1 MSAPQPAQTSG
12 FAGLRQTSWALLGLL
27 AWGDEL
33 SGYDLKKW
41 ADYSVRFVFWSP
53 SFSQVYSE
61 LKKLEAAG
69 YVSSRM
75 VVEDEDRVKPKRVY
89 RITPAGLDVLREWSA
104 AAPVDQPVLK
114 HPPML
119 RVMFGFLSEPEQLK
133 HVLHEHIAYADSMS
147 RQAAIDVRDTSKD
160 PEWAFQNLAL
170 RWAQRYY
177 AAERELATEL
187 LAEVDDAFE
196 KVLQSG
202 SEPGQPPVRRPGSL
216 RGIAK
221 RLDAAEYEA
230 AARGESQ
237 PDDTASPDDRN

>member
-61 LKKLEAAG
+61 LKKLEKAG
-69 YVSSRM
+69 YVSSRTI
-75 VVEDEDRVKPKRVY
+75 VEDEDRVKPKRVY
-89 RITPAGLDVLREWSA
+89 RITPAGLDVLREWSVE
-104 AAPVDQPVLK
+104 APVDLPVLK
-114 HPPML
+114 HPTML
-119 RVMFGFLSEPEQLK
+119 RLMFGFLSEPEQLK
-133 HVLHEHIAYADSMS
+133 HVLREHISYVDGMS

-170 RWAQRYY
+170 RWAERYY

-187 LAEVDDAFE
+187 LDEIDATFE
-196 KVLQSG
+196 KVQQSG

-221 RLDAAEYEA
+221 RYDAAEYEE
-230 AARGESQ
+230 AARRELPS
-237 PDDTASPDDRN
+237 DDA